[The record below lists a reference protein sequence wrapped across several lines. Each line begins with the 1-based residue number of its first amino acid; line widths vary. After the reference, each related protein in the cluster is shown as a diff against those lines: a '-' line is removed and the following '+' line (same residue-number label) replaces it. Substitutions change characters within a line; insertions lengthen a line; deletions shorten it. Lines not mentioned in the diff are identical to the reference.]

1 LHVHQLRINDRVLV
15 VRPLRWSGHSGLV
28 RVPIWTCEDGERF
41 IGVVLDVGGRL
52 EWVTEVEVVR
62 TDRVRV

>member
-1 LHVHQLRINDRVLV
+1 
-15 VRPLRWSGHSGLV
+15 
-28 RVPIWTCEDGERF
+28 VPIWTCEDGERF